1 MARFSG
7 KIGFATPAVETSPG
21 VWVEPII
28 EKPYFGD
35 VNRNTRQLRD
45 ADTSVNP
52 DLSVG
57 NDISIVADAYA
68 SENFFAMRY
77 VEWSGTLW
85 VVSHVEVQR
94 PRLLL
99 QLGGVYNG
107 PTPEATPAP

>member
-7 KIGFATPAVETSPG
+7 KIGFARPAVETAPG

-28 EKPYFGD
+28 EKGPYFGD
-35 VNRNTRQLRD
+35 VRRNTRQLRD
-45 ADTSVNP
+45 TDKVNF

-57 NDISIVADAYA
+57 NDISIVADAFA

-77 VEWSGTLW
+77 VEWAGTLW
-85 VVSHVEVQR
+85 VVSNVDVER

-99 QLGGVYNG
+99 SLGGVYNG
-107 PTPEATPAP
+107 PTPETSPAP

>member
-7 KIGFATPAVETSPG
+7 KIGFARPAVETSPG
-21 VWVEPII
+21 VWKEPII
-28 EKPYFGD
+28 ERSYFGD
-35 VNRNTRQLRD
+35 VVRNTRQLRD
-45 ADTSVNP
+45 ADKVNF

-77 VEWSGTLW
+77 VEWAGTLW
-85 VVSHVEVQR
+85 IVSNVEVQR
-94 PRLLL
+94 PRLLI

-107 PTPEATPAP
+107 PTPDTSPAP

>member
-1 MARFSG
+1 MAKFSG
-7 KIGFATPAVETSPG
+7 KIGFATAAVETVPG
-21 VWVEPII
+21 VWTEPIV
-28 EKPYFGD
+28 ERPYFGD
-35 VNRNTRQLRD
+35 VIRNTRQLRD
-45 ADTSVNP
+45 ADKVNF

-77 VEWSGTLW
+77 VEWAGTLW
-85 VVSHVEVQR
+85 IVSHVEVQR

-107 PTPEATPAP
+107 VTPSP